1 MKQVSDKKHLAFFNE
16 GSMLASTAREGNSP
30 ESKRRIKGDDR
41 MSDIVLYNERLLLV
55 IERFGISLGLGDK
68 TITEICVSYE
78 LNLSLVLLVM
88 NMFADHSM
96 RLTEELT
103 VDVVPPLID
112 YLKRGHRY
120 YLDEKLPYISELIE
134 RFIAH
139 TVNPDTKLLMAF
151 FEGYAME
158 VSEHMQ
164 LEDATVFPYIEA
176 VHHLANGIPYN
187 ESLLQYSMD
196 DFVEHHSDIEEKLED
211 LTHLLIKHFPP
222 TKDRFYRNM
231 ILFELFGLHYDLND
245 HGRIEENILVP
256 LVRQLEF
263 KMNMNGK

>member
-1 MKQVSDKKHLAFFNE
+1 MKQISDKKHLAFFQE
-16 GSMLASTAREGNSP
+16 GADTARDGNSP
-30 ESKRRIKGDDR
+30 EGKRRIKGDDR

-55 IERFGISLGLGDK
+55 IERFGISLGFGDK
-68 TITEICVSYE
+68 TIAEICAFCE

-96 RLTEELT
+96 RPTEELT
-103 VDVVPPLID
+103 VEIVPPLID

-120 YLDEKLPYISELIE
+120 YLDEKLPYISGLIE
-134 RFIAH
+134 HFIEH
-139 TVNPDTKLLMAF
+139 TENPDTRLLRSF
-151 FEGYAME
+151 FKGYAME
-158 VSEHMQ
+158 VNEHML

-176 VHHLANGIPYN
+176 VHNLAKGLPCD
-187 ESLLQYSMD
+187 ERLLQYSMD
-196 DFVEHHSDIEEKLED
+196 DFVEHHSDLEEKLED

-245 HGRIEENILVP
+245 HGRIEEKILVP
-256 LVRQLEF
+256 LVRQLEL
-263 KMNMNGK
+263 KKHMNGK